1 MKFLTGII
9 ILLTVLQVPA
19 FVTPEAVAIERQI
32 TANLESLY
40 NARKFDE
47 LITYGNSL
55 LETPDTLYPDELS
68 ELRRYMGFT
77 CVILRREYEAK
88 NHFMKWL
95 ELDPEAS
102 LDPIMV
108 PPNIIRVFYLAKGA
122 SDSIQPEYVP
132 SLPVSADR
140 WTVMKPILWRSL
152 LVPGWG
158 HYHAGERNKGII
170 LMMADTGLIGGCVL
184 SHLNYLGAKEDYY
197 AETDIENINRVYDN
211 YNNANRLRM
220 GIAATYLIYYTVT
233 QIDVFHLPDKDKNA
247 FSLNF
252 TPAPRQPHRTPV
264 FFTTLIT
271 VAF

>member
-9 ILLTVLQVPA
+9 IALTVLQIPA
-19 FVTPEAVAIERQI
+19 YVTLDAAAIERQI

-47 LITYGNSL
+47 LIIYGNSL
-55 LETPDTLYPDELS
+55 LETPETLYPDELA

-95 ELDPEAS
+95 ELDPEAC
-102 LDPIMV
+102 LDPVMV
-108 PPNIIRVFYLAKGA
+108 PPNIIRVFYLAKGT
-122 SDSIQPEYVP
+122 SDGLQPGLNP
-132 SLPVSADR
+132 LLPGAADR
-140 WTVMKPILWRSL
+140 WTVMNPILWRSL

-158 HYHAGERNKGII
+158 HYYAGERNKGII
-170 LMMADTGLIGGCVL
+170 LMMANAGLIGGCVL
-184 SHLNYLGAKEDYY
+184 SHLNYSAAREDYY
-197 AETDIENINRVYDN
+197 AETDIENINRAYDN

-220 GIAATYLIYYTVT
+220 GIAAAYLMYYTVT
-233 QIDVFHLPDKDKNA
+233 QIDVFHLPDKDKDT

-252 TPAPRQPHRTPV
+252 TPAARHTSGTPA
-264 FFTTLIT
+264 FFTPLIT
-271 VAF
+271 FAF